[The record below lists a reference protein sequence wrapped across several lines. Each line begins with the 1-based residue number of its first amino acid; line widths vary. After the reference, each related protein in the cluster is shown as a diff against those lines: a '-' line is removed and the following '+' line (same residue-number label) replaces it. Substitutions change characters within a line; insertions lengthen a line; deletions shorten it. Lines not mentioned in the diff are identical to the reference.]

1 MGFMRDVEIVWD
13 DLLDAFDNPGN
24 DLFYFLDRETGEIFA
39 VPVDYDDDEFWQDME
54 ESGER
59 FLKIPPFDYEQE
71 RLLLH
76 EFIQRLEN
84 EGLKS
89 MLERSY
95 GGKKPYG
102 RLDEILSFYPEEF
115 ERFMTLKEELISN
128 RVRQWL
134 EENDLFAVED
144 DDEF

>member
-13 DLLDAFDNPGN
+13 DLLDAFDNPGS
-24 DLFYFLDRETGEIFA
+24 DLAYFLDRETGEIFA
-39 VPVDYDDDEFWQDME
+39 VPVDYDDDEFWRDME

-59 FLKIPPFDYEQE
+59 FLPIPGFDYEQE

-76 EFIQRLEN
+76 EFIRRLEN
-84 EGLKS
+84 ESLKG
-89 MLERSY
+89 MLARTFE
-95 GGKKPYG
+95 GKKPYG

-115 ERFMTLKEELISN
+115 DRFMALKEEMISE
-128 RVRQWL
+128 RVRRWL
-134 EENDLFAVED
+134 EENDLFAAED